1 MSKKSEQPPAAG
13 RIHIHLPPDL
23 ESTYANFAMITH
35 SRSEIV
41 IDFAQVLPQ
50 MPRARVLNRVV
61 MTALNA
67 KLLLRALS
75 EHITRY
81 EAQHGEIDL
90 PEGTSLAD
98 HLFRHVPPGDSP
110 TDDPSSEE

>member
-1 MSKKSEQPPAAG
+1 MSKKSEQPAAAG
-13 RIHIHLPPDL
+13 RIHIHLPQDL
-23 ESTYANFAMITH
+23 ESTYANFALITH

-41 IDFAQVLPQ
+41 IDFAQVMPQ
-50 MPRARVLNRVV
+50 VPRARVRSRVV

-75 EHITRY
+75 EHIKRF

-98 HLFRHVPPGDSP
+98 QLFRNMPPG
-110 TDDPSSEE
+110 DDPSSDPPSEE